1 MSRFAPR
8 LATLLVVVALAG
20 AALAGGGR
28 AAADDYS
35 DATLEAFVSA
45 AIEVSRRIE
54 AWRPQI
60 ESEADEEVRNRV
72 IDDARADI
80 ARAIA
85 DAAGITGDEYYA
97 IFEAAQR
104 DETLRGRIDRL
115 FSSRR
120 QRRRRQRRR
129 KQRRRAAG
137 RGGGGPVR
145 IARIAARSTSPPAS
159 RSWPSHQR
167 RSSPNTPSAPTRC
180 STTSPRSRSRRST
193 A

>member
-8 LATLLVVVALAG
+8 LAALLVVVALAG

-28 AAADDYS
+28 AAAEDYS

-60 ESEADEEVRNRV
+60 EGAADEEVRNAM

-80 ARAIA
+80 ARALA

-97 IFEAAQR
+97 IFEAAR
-104 DETLRGRIDRL
+104 EDETLRGRIDRL

-120 QRRRRQRRR
+120 QRSRKQRRR
-129 KQRRRAAG
+129 KPRRRAAG
-137 RGGGGPVR
+137 RRGTGR
-145 IARIAARSTSPPAS
+145 
-159 RSWPSHQR
+159 
-167 RSSPNTPSAPTRC
+167 
-180 STTSPRSRSRRST
+180 
-193 A
+193 

>member
-8 LATLLVVVALAG
+8 LAALLVAVALAG

-28 AAADDYS
+28 AAAEDYS

-60 ESEADEEVRNRV
+60 EDAADEEVRNAM

-80 ARAIA
+80 ARALA

-97 IFEAAQR
+97 IFEAAR
-104 DETLRGRIDRL
+104 KDETLRGRIDRL
-115 FSSRR
+115 FSSRSPR
-120 QRRRRQRRR
+120 SR
-129 KQRRRAAG
+129 KPRRRAAG
-137 RGGGGPVR
+137 RRGTGR
-145 IARIAARSTSPPAS
+145 
-159 RSWPSHQR
+159 
-167 RSSPNTPSAPTRC
+167 
-180 STTSPRSRSRRST
+180 
-193 A
+193 

>member
-60 ESEADEEVRNRV
+60 EGAADEEVRNRV

-137 RGGGGPVR
+137 RGGAGR
-145 IARIAARSTSPPAS
+145 
-159 RSWPSHQR
+159 
-167 RSSPNTPSAPTRC
+167 
-180 STTSPRSRSRRST
+180 
-193 A
+193 

>member
-1 MSRFAPR
+1 MSRAASG
-8 LATLLVVVALAG
+8 LAASGLASLSLAILLAG
-20 AALAGGGR
+20 AVLGLSQR
-28 AAADDYS
+28 AAAEDYS

-60 ESEADEEVRNRV
+60 EGAADEEVRNAM

-97 IFEAAQR
+97 IFEAAR
-104 DETLRGRIDRL
+104 EDETLRGRIDRL

-120 QRRRRQRRR
+120 QRRR
-129 KQRRRAAG
+129 AAG
-137 RGGGGPVR
+137 RGGTGR
-145 IARIAARSTSPPAS
+145 
-159 RSWPSHQR
+159 
-167 RSSPNTPSAPTRC
+167 
-180 STTSPRSRSRRST
+180 
-193 A
+193 